1 MSAKND
7 TIIARALSKPTFIWY
22 LNRFISPAVS
32 WKDIADKCMG
42 QSNDYCLS
50 LIKSKCWTDKS
61 VEGGSF
67 HERLESLIRERLTL
81 AITHSSL
88 LLKKELGNWDAV
100 ILKIDPSKVSPFV
113 VKMLELIDE
122 TFIELLQYYNINYT
136 FMDAASLANLNDDCL
151 YINHNRI
158 TWHCGPI
165 EFKRVC
171 KMHITSDTPF
181 TPMCDYMTDAD
192 CINAGFMIWEYL
204 LNDEYTFPN
213 CAPLMA
219 EDEHLEK
226 TYIFVDHARRG

>member
-7 TIIARALSKPTFIWY
+7 TIIARALTKPTFIWY

-32 WKDIADKCMG
+32 WKDIVDKCMG

-100 ILKIDPSKVSPFV
+100 ILKIDPSNVSPFV
-113 VKMLELIDE
+113 VKMLTLIDE

-136 FMDAASLANLNDDCL
+136 FMDAAALKTLDDDCL

-181 TPMCDYMTDAD
+181 TPMCDYMTDTD

-219 EDEHLEK
+219 EKEHLEK
-226 TYIFVDHARRG
+226 TYIFVDHASKG

>member
-1 MSAKND
+1 MSADDN
-7 TIIARALSKPTFIWY
+7 TIISRALTKPTFIWY
-22 LNRFISPAVS
+22 LNRFIAPGVT
-32 WKDIADKCMG
+32 WKDIADKCFG

-67 HERLESLIRERLTL
+67 HERLEALIRERLTL
-81 AITHSSL
+81 AINHSSL
-88 LLKKELGNWDAV
+88 LLKKELGNWPAV

-113 VKMLELIDE
+113 VKMLTLIDE
-122 TFIELLQYYNINYT
+122 TFVSLLRYYNIDYT
-136 FMDAASLANLNDDCL
+136 FMDASSLKNLDNDCL

-165 EFKRVC
+165 EFKRTC

-181 TPMCDYMTDAD
+181 TPMCDYMTDRD

-204 LNDEYTFPN
+204 LNDEYSIPN
-213 CAPLMA
+213 CVPLMA

-226 TYIFVDHARRG
+226 TYIFVDHARTG